1 MSNPIVKSII
11 YVTLLWYT
19 LIAVLTSGNQLLA
32 TLWDLPGA
40 ILSGLLYV
48 VVGISSGLGVM
59 WFFSR
64 TNEDA
69 IRKSL
74 APSSLRGIEF
84 SLGPVIG
91 LHQQPV
97 RTNDGDKELV
107 PSDLYS
113 WYEIYKAKYPVHA
126 KLFLAVAQILRGN
139 KKVPASP
146 VPGGHGGATLEFHS
160 YNVLREALKHR
171 GSFVYEGHR
180 NQKGKIVFPRTNSLY
195 QFDKPEDPLVPICA
209 LAHDIGKI
217 ECYRVSG
224 KRVTEIKANHDEE
237 GGKLLSSIP
246 EFWELTPEERNAMI
260 ICISFYHHIS
270 GIPIRIG
277 DRARA
282 LAEFTIM
289 IDIIAGKKEG
299 EGDME
304 SQFVFMEEESQ
315 PSDASEAAEQ
325 QALIE
330 KYDAALAEHASK
342 PAGYRGGQKRPS
354 IHDDPEVE
362 VVGVDPFGAKQKVDQ
377 PVSERRQIPSAG
389 LPGAAAVNDIRTFGD
404 ENVPSD
410 AEMALAFEAFSAVI
424 MAPGSFGKDA
434 SERIGFKSGDWLYI
448 QDRSLRNK
456 VGRSFNRPDVQ
467 AETNGN
473 IHAFTKAVLFK
484 LYQLDALYYKHNG
497 LTYSPR
503 VALFNCEAAIKGGKL
518 IQLPCCLVVK
528 ASMFPAIAGLP
539 DAQYPPRPVSPFKG
553 EASAYAKKETAAHA
567 QPDAVAAKP
576 SSEDSIA
583 AETDTSVA
591 PSSEVVDEL
600 PVGVQSV
607 APTEKP
613 IGFDALNSD
622 SDEPFA
628 SEQAASPAVQKA
640 GIVADLKQLVQDGGL
655 SDHGGE
661 EENIGDKQY
670 AVFPAVF
677 VEQRYKVIF
686 GDDIENGR
694 WRERETDEGVVKVF
708 IIRINQTLESK

>member
-1 MSNPIVKSII
+1 MSNPIVKSVI
-11 YVTLLWYT
+11 YVTLLWYILAAIFT
-19 LIAVLTSGNQLLA
+19 GGNQILVTLL
-32 TLWDLPGA
+32 DLPGSLLFGLFYVA
-40 ILSGLLYV
+40 IGIPVGVLIMWYSTLVSENHIKRSLL
-48 VVGISSGLGVM
+48 
-59 WFFSR
+59 
-64 TNEDA
+64 
-69 IRKSL
+69 
-74 APSSLRGIEF
+74 PSSLRGIEF
-84 SLGPVIG
+84 NIGPVIG
-91 LHQQPV
+91 LHQQPE
-97 RTNDGDKELV
+97 RTDDNEKELI
-107 PSDLYS
+107 PSDIIQ
-113 WYEIYKAKYPVHA
+113 WYRNYKEKFPVHA
-126 KLFLAVAQILRGN
+126 ELFLAVAQILRGN
-139 KKVPASP
+139 KHVPASP
-146 VPGGHGGATLEFHS
+146 IPGGHGGASLELHS
-160 YNVLREALKHR
+160 YNVLRESLKHR
-171 GSFVYEGHR
+171 ENFVYEGHR
-180 NQKGKIVFPRTNSLY
+180 NKKGKIVFPRTNSLY

-217 ECYRVSG
+217 ECYRVTG
-224 KRVTEIKANHDEE
+224 NHVTEIKANHDEE
-237 GGKLLSSIP
+237 GGKLISSIP
-246 EFWELTPEERNAMI
+246 ELWALTPEELNSVI

-304 SQFVFMEEESQ
+304 SQFGFMEEENL
-315 PSDASEAAEQ
+315 PPNPSEAAEQ

-354 IHDDPEVE
+354 IHDNPDVE
-362 VVGVDPFGAKQKVDQ
+362 VVGTDPFGAKPKVEQPAVEHHRAVQ
-377 PVSERRQIPSAG
+377 PVAATD
-389 LPGAAAVNDIRTFGD
+389 PGTVNNIRAFGD
-404 ENVPSD
+404 DNVPTD
-410 AEMALAFEAFSAVI
+410 AEMALSFEAFSSVV

-434 SERIGFKSGDWLYI
+434 SERIGFKSGEWLYI

-503 VALFNCEAAIKGGKL
+503 VALFNCEASIKGGKL

-553 EASAYAKKETAAHA
+553 EASAYAKKET
-567 QPDAVAAKP
+567 VATANVLE
-576 SSEDSIA
+576 S
-583 AETDTSVA
+583 TSVSE
-591 PSSEVVDEL
+591 PSADNDATVEEL
-600 PVGVQSV
+600 PAAASSSSKTVVQ
-607 APTEKP
+607 AD
-613 IGFDALNSD
+613 GLDALNST

-628 SEQAASPAVQKA
+628 GEPQAAESVVQKT
-640 GIVADLKQLVQDGGL
+640 GVVADLKKLVHDGEL
-655 SDHGGE
+655 ADHGGQE
-661 EENIGDKQY
+661 ESIGDKQY
-670 AVFPAVF
+670 AVFPAIF

-694 WRERETDEGVVKVF
+694 WRERETDEGLTKVF